1 LEEQMAVAEA
11 LIPGSEVR
19 VPDHPGAP
27 IELRGEFD
35 LFELRSLVAALE
47 VPAGST
53 DPVRI
58 DLSGITFLDARCA
71 RELVVRS
78 FPRGDR
84 LTLDNASRE
93 AERSLRACAKG
104 LPGGR
109 VSSTGKTE
117 NGG

>member
-1 LEEQMAVAEA
+1 MAVAEA

-47 VPAGST
+47 GPAGSM

-58 DLSGITFLDARCA
+58 DLSGVTFLDVRCA

-78 FPRGDR
+78 LPPGDR

-93 AERSLRACAKG
+93 AERSLGACAKG

-109 VSSTGKTE
+109 VSSTRKTE